1 MIYYWYIHHGRNPW
15 LERKDNVM
23 KRKMFIVLLT
33 GVLLSVSACSN
44 SSSTDASQSDNQI
57 NEQQKSDNDNQ
68 KNEKQD
74 EQSKADQMED
84 DSDKKENQTVQE
96 DKSAEITIYTSNDDA
111 TAFVAES
118 VKIDEL
124 TPENIVKVLIE
135 KSVLPSDVQVLK
147 CDKQTIDGVKSL
159 DADFNEAFGA
169 YVCSMGTTCEYY
181 TIGSIVNTFLD
192 AYGCEKVKITVEGNT
207 LETGHAEYPGYMNRF
222 E

>member
-23 KRKMFIVLLT
+23 KRKMLIVLLT

-44 SSSTDASQSDNQI
+44 SSSTDASQSDNRK
-57 NEQQKSDNDNQ
+57 NEQQKSDDDNQ

-74 EQSKADQMED
+74 EQSEADQVED
-84 DSDKKENQTVQE
+84 DFDKKENQTVRE
-96 DKSAEITIYTSNDDA
+96 DESTEITIYTSNDDA
-111 TAFVAES
+111 TAFVSDS

-124 TPENIVKVLIE
+124 TPENIVNALIE
-135 KSVLPSDVQVLK
+135 KSVLSSDVQVLK
-147 CDKQTIDGVKSL
+147 CDKQTVDGVESL
-159 DADFNEAFGA
+159 KIDFNEAFGA
-169 YVCSMGTTCEYY
+169 YVCSMGTTGEYY
-181 TIGSIVNTFLD
+181 TIGSVVNTFLD

>member
-23 KRKMFIVLLT
+23 KRKIFIVLLT

-44 SSSTDASQSDNQI
+44 SSSTDASQSDNQK

-74 EQSKADQMED
+74 EQSEADQMED

-147 CDKQTIDGVKSL
+147 CDKQTIDGVESL
-159 DADFNEAFGA
+159 DVDFNEAFGA
-169 YVCSMGTTCEYY
+169 YVCSMGTTGEYY

-192 AYGCEKVKITVEGNT
+192 AYGCEKIKITVEGNT
-207 LETGHAEYPGYMNRF
+207 LESGHAEYPGYMNRF

>member
-23 KRKMFIVLLT
+23 KRKMLIVLLT

-44 SSSTDASQSDNQI
+44 SSSTDASQSDNQK

-74 EQSKADQMED
+74 EQSEADQMED
-84 DSDKKENQTVQE
+84 DSDKKEDQTVQE
-96 DKSAEITIYTSNDDA
+96 DESTEITIYTSNDDA

-147 CDKQTIDGVKSL
+147 CDKQTIDGVESL
-159 DADFNEAFGA
+159 DVDFNEAFGA
-169 YVCSMGTTCEYY
+169 YVCSMGTTGEYY

-192 AYGCEKVKITVEGNT
+192 AYGCEKIKITVEGNT
-207 LETGHAEYPGYMNRF
+207 LESGHAEYPGYMNRF

>member
-1 MIYYWYIHHGRNPW
+1 M
-15 LERKDNVM
+15 ERKDNVM

-96 DKSAEITIYTSNDDA
+96 DKSAEITSNDDA

-124 TPENIVKVLIE
+124 TPENIVNALVQ
-135 KSVLPSDVQVLK
+135 KSVLSSDVRVLK
-147 CDKQTIDGVKSL
+147 CEEQTVDGVKSL
-159 DADFNEAFGA
+159 DVDFNEAFGA
-169 YVCSMGTTCEYY
+169 YVCSKGTTGEYY

>member
-44 SSSTDASQSDNQI
+44 SSSTDASQSDNQK

-74 EQSKADQMED
+74 EQSEADQMED

-169 YVCSMGTTCEYY
+169 YVCSMGTTGEYY

-192 AYGCEKVKITVEGNT
+192 AYGCEKIKITVEGNT
-207 LETGHAEYPGYMNRF
+207 LESGHAEYPGYMNRF

>member
-23 KRKMFIVLLT
+23 KRKMLIVLLI

-44 SSSTDASQSDNQI
+44 SSSTDASQSDNQK
-57 NEQQKSDNDNQ
+57 NEQQKSDDDNQ

-74 EQSKADQMED
+74 EQSEADQVED
-84 DSDKKENQTVQE
+84 DFDKKENQTVRE
-96 DKSAEITIYTSNDDA
+96 DESTEITIYTSNDDA
-111 TAFVAES
+111 TAFVSDS

-124 TPENIVKVLIE
+124 TPENIVNALIE
-135 KSVLPSDVQVLK
+135 KSVLSSDVQVLK
-147 CDKQTIDGVKSL
+147 CNKQTVDGVESL
-159 DADFNEAFGA
+159 EIDFNEAFGA
-169 YVCSMGTTCEYY
+169 YVCSMGTTGEYY
-181 TIGSIVNTFLD
+181 TIGSVVNTFLD

-207 LETGHAEYPGYMNRF
+207 LETGHAEYPRYMNRF

>member
-23 KRKMFIVLLT
+23 KRKIFIVLLT

-44 SSSTDASQSDNQI
+44 SSSTDASQSDNQK

-74 EQSKADQMED
+74 EQSEADQMED

-169 YVCSMGTTCEYY
+169 YVCSMGTTGEYY

-192 AYGCEKVKITVEGNT
+192 AYGCEKIKITVEGNT
-207 LETGHAEYPGYMNRF
+207 LESGHAEYPGYMNRF